1 MSLYFLIIK
10 ITILQS
16 GLKSNLEL
24 VVRDVA
30 EGLILLN
37 VFRMV
42 EQNDTNLV
50 EIAERAAVERGSE
63 MLEVWT
69 RRPPKVSDCTD
80 DKVS

>member
-1 MSLYFLIIK
+1 
-10 ITILQS
+10 
-16 GLKSNLEL
+16 
-24 VVRDVA
+24 
-30 EGLILLN
+30 
-37 VFRMV
+37 MV

-80 DKVS
+80 DKVSWPVLFKKASDF